1 MPCVAV
7 LLLVPGGVEH
17 GRAAAGPAAVTAG
30 LLLVVLD
37 RDHGLDGVVPEG
49 GGADG
54 RAAEVAGLVAGERG
68 DAQEGEGPAQ
78 AAAVSGSGSR
88 QTAASMEEREG
99 RQAGP
104 ARRHRCKIMINA
116 ADRPSRDHRTAAP
129 GGHAL

>member
-30 LLLVVLD
+30 FFWSFLTG
-37 RDHGLDGVVPEG
+37 DHGLDGVVPEG

-54 RAAEVAGLVAGERG
+54 RAAEVAGLVAYERG

-88 QTAASMEEREG
+88 QTAASMEERG
-99 RQAGP
+99 TASRTSQAP
-104 ARRHRCKIMINA
+104 
-116 ADRPSRDHRTAAP
+116 PLEDHDQCC
-129 GGHAL
+129 